1 MWRRHAPEQALEYSF
16 LWITFFYAH
25 IITDWSL
32 PQPVPRPQGP
42 GKVSQAVRRERA
54 VPLLQYDC
62 FEGLPTP
69 IYHSGQKPGL
79 VCGEV
84 GILDKMRIASTI
96 SALSEIY
103 AILLNTPAG
112 VECVCGGGMAWGR
125 WG

>member
-1 MWRRHAPEQALEYSF
+1 M
-16 LWITFFYAH
+16 
-25 IITDWSL
+25 
-32 PQPVPRPQGP
+32 
-42 GKVSQAVRRERA
+42 
-54 VPLLQYDC
+54 PLLQCDC

-112 VECVCGGGMAWGR
+112 VEWGGEWHGGGGVDIEAWCSYIGR
-125 WG
+125 EQLPLVLNSSLIL